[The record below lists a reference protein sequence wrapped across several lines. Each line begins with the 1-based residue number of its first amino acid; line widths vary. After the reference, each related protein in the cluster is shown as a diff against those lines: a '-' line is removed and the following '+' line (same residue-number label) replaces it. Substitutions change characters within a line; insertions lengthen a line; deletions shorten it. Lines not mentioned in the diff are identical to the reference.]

1 MKAIMSKPLQTLGPR
16 ETVKQTGLSSLSRI
30 VTLTP
35 APAIDRVYFLDRM
48 VEGHVNRATRVE
60 TYLAG
65 KGINVARALSLAG
78 NVATAVVPI
87 NAEDLELAEGSESVR
102 KKVFR
107 TVEVTAPTRVNAI
120 IVDTDGATTNF
131 NESAAPLST
140 AKWQQLCAATLH
152 EVERVK
158 ADWLVLGGSL
168 PADTTTGREVD
179 PGDLFRAARR
189 AGASTCLDTS
199 GETLRAWASSANPVD
214 LVKPNKEELADITG
228 TQLRTMR
235 DVVYAA
241 NLLRKRG
248 VRTVLASLG
257 SDGLV
262 EVNEHEVLWARGP
275 SAKVLNT
282 TGAGDAALAGYLS
295 ALPHASAAP
304 FTHEVVREALA
315 RAVAWGALAV
325 QEPTTIL
332 PRVVFSP
339 EGISVSAPDPDYLL
353 SR

>member
-1 MKAIMSKPLQTLGPR
+1 MSKPLQALSPLG
-16 ETVKQTGLSSLSRI
+16 TVSRSVPSTLSRI

-35 APAIDRVYFLDRM
+35 APAIDRVYFLDRI
-48 VEGHVNRATRVE
+48 VEGHVNRATKVE

-87 NAEDLELAEGSESVR
+87 NAEDLELAEGNESVR
-102 KKVFR
+102 NKVFK
-107 TVEVTAPTRVNAI
+107 TVDVTAPTRVNAI
-120 IVDTDGATTNF
+120 IVDTEGATTNF
-131 NESAAPLST
+131 NEVAAPLSGE
-140 AKWQQLCAATLH
+140 KWFELCVSTLH
-152 EVERVK
+152 EVQRVQ

-168 PADTTTGREVD
+168 PEDMSTGREVD
-179 PGDLFRAARR
+179 PGDLFRSAHR
-189 AGASTCLDTS
+189 AGVSTCLDTS
-199 GETLRAWASSANPVD
+199 GETLRAWASAATPVD

-235 DVVYAA
+235 DVVFAA

-262 EVNEHEVLWARGP
+262 EVNQHEVLWARGP

-304 FTHEVVREALA
+304 YPREVVCEALA

-332 PRVVFSP
+332 PKVVLAP
-339 EGISVSAPDPDYLL
+339 AGVTVSAPDPDYIL

>member
-1 MKAIMSKPLQTLGPR
+1 MTSIMSKPLQTLSPLK
-16 ETVKQTGLSSLSRI
+16 TVQQRVPAGLSRI

-87 NAEDLELAEGSESVR
+87 NDEDLELAEGSESVR
-102 KKVFR
+102 NKVFK
-107 TVEVTAPTRVNAI
+107 TVGVTAATRVNAI

-131 NESAAPLST
+131 NENAAPLT
-140 AKWQQLCAATLH
+140 AEKWQQLCDATLD
-152 EVERVK
+152 EVKRVQ

-168 PADTTTGREVD
+168 PVDSSTGHEVD
-179 PGDLFRAARR
+179 PGRLFRTAHQQ
-189 AGASTCLDTS
+189 GVSTCLDTS
-199 GETLRAWASSANPVD
+199 GETLKAWASSATPVD
-214 LVKPNKEELADITG
+214 LVKPNREELAEITG
-228 TQLRTMR
+228 TALRTMR
-235 DVVYAA
+235 DVVFAA
-241 NLLRKRG
+241 NVLRQRG
-248 VRTVLASLG
+248 IRTVLASLG

-262 EVNEHEVLWARGP
+262 AVSEHGVLWARGP
-275 SAKVLNT
+275 SARVLNT

-295 ALPHASAAP
+295 ALPHSTAAP
-304 FTHEVVREALA
+304 YSTEVVCEALA

-325 QEPTTIL
+325 QEATTIL

-339 EGISVSAPDPDYLL
+339 AGISVSAPDPDYVL

>member
-1 MKAIMSKPLQTLGPR
+1 
-16 ETVKQTGLSSLSRI
+16 
-30 VTLTP
+30 
-35 APAIDRVYFLDRM
+35 M

-65 KGINVARALSLAG
+65 KGINVARNLSLAG
-78 NVATAVVPI
+78 NLATAVVPI
-87 NAEDLELAEGSESVR
+87 NAEDLELAEGSESMR
-102 KKVFR
+102 NKVFR
-107 TVEVTAPTRVNAI
+107 VVDVTAPTRVNAI

-131 NESAAPLST
+131 NESAAPLSPE
-140 AKWQQLCAATLH
+140 KWQQLCEATLH
-152 EVERVK
+152 EIDRVK

-168 PADTTTGREVD
+168 PVDISTGREVD
-179 PGDLFRAARR
+179 PGELFRTAHR
-189 AGASTCLDTS
+189 AGVATCLDTS
-199 GETLRAWASSANPVD
+199 GETLKAWTSPATPVD
-214 LVKPNKEELADITG
+214 LVKPNKEELADLTG
-228 TQLRTMR
+228 IQLRTMR
-235 DVVYAA
+235 DVVFAA
-241 NLLRKRG
+241 NLLRRRG
-248 VRTVLASLG
+248 IRTVLASLG
-257 SDGLV
+257 SDGIV

-275 SAKVLNT
+275 AAKVLNT

-304 FTHEVVREALA
+304 YTQEVVCEALA

-339 EGISVSAPDPDYLL
+339 AGLTVSAPDPDYVL